1 MLFYNRKNATDYAL
15 KWWNKTNPN
24 YFNYDNLGGDC
35 TNFISQCLFAG
46 SKIMNLTKTF
56 GWYYINANNK
66 SPSWTG
72 VEYFYKFIINNQNI
86 GPTGKLCNINEL
98 EIGDIM
104 QLNQNIFFNHQAIVT
119 KINKNTPPNYLH
131 DIFVTAHSNNIKN
144 KNLSLYNAKDFR
156 FIKILNINA

>member
-15 KWWNKTNPN
+15 KWWNKTNPY

-98 EIGDIM
+98 EIGDII
-104 QLNQNIFFNHQAIVT
+104 QLNQNIFFNHSVYC
-119 KINKNTPPNYLH
+119 NKNQ
-131 DIFVTAHSNNIKN
+131 
-144 KNLSLYNAKDFR
+144 
-156 FIKILNINA
+156 